1 MFKETQAVKREK
13 GDLNMDKFEEWIKT
27 EIKEIYDVFGENYHE
42 DLVGEE
48 YGEISGTITTLK
60 MCLKEYQRLKRE
72 KSATDFE
79 QHYKNIKE
87 GKSTWR

>member
-1 MFKETQAVKREK
+1 
-13 GDLNMDKFEEWIKT
+13 MDKFEEWIKT

-60 MCLKEYQRLKRE
+60 MCLGEYQRLKE
-72 KSATDFE
+72 KGE
-79 QHYKNIKE
+79 I
-87 GKSTWR
+87 